1 MIRHDGVLHNNIA
14 IITEKADAHI
24 KRRWSLMA
32 TPKA

>member
-1 MIRHDGVLHNNIA
+1 LHKNIE

-32 TPKA
+32 NEKT